1 MTYQKQPTLYLNPL
15 PHQGKT
21 FIKFYYKADS
31 LIQEKLKSAD
41 WIKYSQLYKCYVMAH
56 STHTLEKTYNHFGSA
71 VIINTQYLN
80 RPKRLRSAN
89 GATILAGAHPSA
101 PLAKKTDLPVVQLI
115 PLLHGKQTIIALQYK
130 YNPALDNKLKESNY
144 QWQEES
150 KCFVMP
156 VENKALYCLLDDLR
170 GIAHIWLCQTLKVK
184 EIPLLLRL
192 WEQSYAHA
200 PGFISCPISYLE
212 KLFLLHYSLNTI
224 RTYHSLLVR
233 FLNGHKEDGLEKIV
247 TFSEDEINHYH
258 RGMVQSNKFSWSL
271 INQSINAVKFYYQRV
286 LGRNEVR
293 LENVERP
300 EKAFTL
306 PKVLS
311 KPEVAKILNASEN
324 LKHRCLMQL
333 LYAGGLRIGEV
344 INLKISDVKSDRNLL
359 LLRGGKGKKDR
370 TTLLSQKL
378 LHSLRQYY
386 KQYKPKEWLFE
397 GQYGG
402 QYTTDS
408 IRHVFN
414 ACVKK
419 AGIISKPTPHT
430 LRHSF
435 ATHLLEAGT
444 DLRYIQ
450 TLLGHNSSKTTE
462 IYTHITTYALDK
474 IQSPLDNL

>member
-1 MTYQKQPTLYLNPL
+1 LRPT
-15 PHQGKT
+15 
-21 FIKFYYKADS
+21 
-31 LIQEKLKSAD
+31 
-41 WIKYSQLYKCYVMAH
+41 
-56 STHTLEKTYNHFGSA
+56 
-71 VIINTQYLN
+71 
-80 RPKRLRSAN
+80 N
-89 GATILAGAHPSA
+89 GATILAGAHPSE
-101 PLAKKTDLPVVQLI
+101 PLAKKAALAVVQLF
-115 PLLHGKQTIIALQYK
+115 PLLQNKHTLIALQYK
-130 YNPALDNKLKESNY
+130 PNQALDSKLKECKICKWS
-144 QWQEES
+144 EES
-150 KCFVMP
+150 KCFTMP
-156 VENKALYCLLDDLR
+156 VDNKALHGLLDELL
-170 GIAHIWLCQTLKVK
+170 GLAHIWLCQTLKIK

-192 WEQSYAHA
+192 WEQSYSQA
-200 PGFISCPISYLE
+200 PGFISCPMGYLE

-233 FLNGHKEDGLEKIV
+233 FLNGHQEAGVEKMNAFTAV
-247 TFSEDEINHYH
+247 EINHYH
-258 RGMVQSNKFSWSL
+258 RGMVQSNKFSYSL

-311 KPEVAKILNASEN
+311 KQEVAKLLNATEN
-324 LKHRCLMQL
+324 LKHRCLLQL

-378 LHSLRQYY
+378 LQSLRQYY
-386 KQYKPKEWLFE
+386 KQYRPKEWLFE

-419 AGIISKPTPHT
+419 AGILSKPTPHT

-435 ATHLLEAGT
+435 ATHLLESGT